1 MNAILQVSWAIWYL
15 VASLGPGL
23 PWAHC
28 GHPYNTP
35 WCWSEVD
42 SAVCRASSLVL
53 HNNTCTSLA
62 AACGD
67 WGLQEAGGVLG
78 QQEACH
84 IGSQVVGLDQLG
96 ARLSYTTEY
105 YERHVLGNRGHSWD
119 NFGSVRGQS
128 VACLAAAWA
137 LVAVCLIKVCWW
149 VVTSLTMPARV

>member
-1 MNAILQVSWAIWYL
+1 MSWAIWYL
-15 VASLGPGL
+15 VASLGPAL

-35 WCWSEVD
+35 WCWSEAD

-62 AACGD
+62 AACGH
-67 WGLQEAGGVLG
+67 WGLQEARGVPG
-78 QQEACH
+78 QEACTN
-84 IGSQVVGLDQLG
+84 GSQVVGLDQLG
-96 ARLSYTTEY
+96 ARLSSTTEY
-105 YERHVLGNRGHSWD
+105 YERHVLGIQGHSWD

-137 LVAVCLIKVCWW
+137 LVAVCLIKVDWW
-149 VVTSLTMPARV
+149 VVVLEKVPSEGS

>member
-35 WCWSEVD
+35 RCWSEAD

-62 AACGD
+62 AACGH
-67 WGLQEAGGVLG
+67 WGLEVELETKVHPKVRNHGEDTIL
-78 QQEACH
+78 
-84 IGSQVVGLDQLG
+84 
-96 ARLSYTTEY
+96 
-105 YERHVLGNRGHSWD
+105 NGH
-119 NFGSVRGQS
+119 
-128 VACLAAAWA
+128 
-137 LVAVCLIKVCWW
+137 
-149 VVTSLTMPARV
+149 